1 MKKNLSRKTLALVAA
16 AALLFAGGT
25 FTATRAVLNIFSPEH
40 FLEFETSNQAVRLM
54 ENGSPTGENNPL
66 LSTLKGKVSPG
77 MSYTEEISAR
87 NNSDVNQFVRIVVRK
102 YWMDGENKVHSF
114 GDTVGGEKVT
124 TPDPDKIKLTLANNG
139 LWQKNDLESTV
150 EREVYYYKN
159 AVPSG
164 GVTEPLTSKIKVD
177 SSVAD
182 PYTTDPEIDPNN
194 MPVGKTITYVYDYDG
209 YKICLEAEAQ
219 SVQTHNAQDAVMS
232 IWGMPNVTV
241 SGSTLTV
248 K

>member
-1 MKKNLSRKTLALVAA
+1 MKKNLSRKTLALIAA

-40 FLEFETSNQAVRLM
+40 FLEFETSNQAVRLI
-54 ENGSPTGENNPL
+54 ENGQDPTDKLLTTLNN
-66 LSTLKGKVSPG
+66 KVSPG
-77 MSYTEEISAR
+77 KSCTEELAAK
-87 NNSDVNQFVRIVVRK
+87 NYSDVSQFVRIVVRK
-102 YWMDGENKVHSF
+102 YWMDKNGKAHSF
-114 GDTVGGEKVT
+114 DGDTVTV
-124 TPDPDKIKLTLANNG
+124 PDPSKIQLTLANNG
-139 LWQKNDLESTV
+139 LWQKNELESTV

-159 AVPSG
+159 SVPSG

-177 SSVAD
+177 KTVAD
-182 PYTTDPEIDPNN
+182 PFTRDPDIDPAQI
-194 MPVGKTITYVYDYDG
+194 PAGTVITYIYDYDG

-219 SVQTHNAQDAVMS
+219 SIQTHNAQKAVMS

>member
-1 MKKNLSRKTLALVAA
+1 MKKNLSRKTLALIAA

-40 FLEFETSNQAVRLM
+40 FLEFETSNQAVRLI
-54 ENGSPTGENNPL
+54 ENGKDPTDKLLTTLNN
-66 LSTLKGKVSPG
+66 KVSPG
-77 MSYTEEISAR
+77 KNYTEELTAK
-87 NNSDVNQFVRIVVRK
+87 NYSDVSQFVRVIVRK
-102 YWMDGENKVHSF
+102 YWMDGKNKAHSF
-114 GDTVGGEKVT
+114 DGDTVTV
-124 TPDPDKIKLTLANNG
+124 PDPSKIQLTLASNG
-139 LWQKNDLESTV
+139 LWQKNELESTV
-150 EREVYYYKN
+150 ERDVYYYKN

-182 PYTTDPEIDPNN
+182 PFTRDPDIDPAQI
-194 MPVGKTITYVYDYDG
+194 PAGTVITYIYDYDG

-219 SVQTHNAQDAVMS
+219 SIQTHNAQKAVMS

>member
-1 MKKNLSRKTLALVAA
+1 MKKNLSRKTLALIAA

-40 FLEFETSNQAVRLM
+40 FLEFETSNQAVKLM
-54 ENGSPTGENNPL
+54 ENGDPAGSL
-66 LSTLKGKVSPG
+66 LTTLNKKVSPG
-77 MSYTEEISAR
+77 MNYTEEIAAR
-87 NNSDVNQFVRIVVRK
+87 NDSDVSQFVRIVVRK
-102 YWMDGENKVHSF
+102 YWMDGENKAHSF
-114 GDTVGGEKVT
+114 DGENVT
-124 TPDPDKIKLTLANNG
+124 TPDPSKIKLTFVNTD
-139 LWQKNDLESTV
+139 LWQKNELESTV
-150 EREVYYYKN
+150 ERDVYYYKN
-159 AVPSG
+159 SVPSK

-182 PYTTDPEIDPNN
+182 PYTTDPPIDPDDPST
-194 MPVGKTITYVYDYDG
+194 MPVGETITYVYDYDG
-209 YKICLEAEAQ
+209 YQICLEAEAQ
-219 SVQTHNAQDAVMS
+219 SVQTHNAQKAVMS

>member
-1 MKKNLSRKTLALVAA
+1 M
-16 AALLFAGGT
+16 
-25 FTATRAVLNIFSPEH
+25 
-40 FLEFETSNQAVRLM
+40 
-54 ENGSPTGENNPL
+54 
-66 LSTLKGKVSPG
+66 
-77 MSYTEEISAR
+77 
-87 NNSDVNQFVRIVVRK
+87 
-102 YWMDGENKVHSF
+102 
-114 GDTVGGEKVT
+114 
-124 TPDPDKIKLTLANNG
+124 ANTN
-139 LWQKNDLESTV
+139 LWQKNDLETTT

-159 AVPSG
+159 AVPSK

-182 PYTTDPEIDPNN
+182 PYTTDPPIDPKDPST
-194 MPVGKTITYVYDYDG
+194 MPKGKTITYVYDYDG

-219 SVQTHNAQDAVMS
+219 SIQTHNAQKAVMS

>member
-1 MKKNLSRKTLALVAA
+1 MKKNLSRKTLALIAA

-40 FLEFETSNQAVRLM
+40 FLEFETSNQAVRLI
-54 ENGSPTGENNPL
+54 ENGKDPTDKLLTTLNN
-66 LSTLKGKVSPG
+66 KVSPG
-77 MSYTEEISAR
+77 KNYTEELTAK
-87 NNSDVNQFVRIVVRK
+87 NYSDVSQFVRVIVRK
-102 YWMDGENKVHSF
+102 YWMDGENKAHSF
-114 GDTVGGEKVT
+114 DGDTVTV
-124 TPDPDKIKLTLANNG
+124 PDPSKIKLTLANNS
-139 LWQKNDLESTV
+139 LWQKNELESTV
-150 EREVYYYKN
+150 ERDVYYYKN

-182 PYTTDPEIDPNN
+182 PFTRDPDIDPAQI
-194 MPVGKTITYVYDYDG
+194 PAGTVITYVYDYDG

-219 SVQTHNAQDAVMS
+219 SIQTHNAQEAVMS

>member
-1 MKKNLSRKTLALVAA
+1 MKKNLSRKTLALIAA

-77 MSYTEEISAR
+77 KSYTEEISAR
-87 NNSDVNQFVRIVVRK
+87 NDSDVSQFVRIVVRK
-102 YWMDGENKVHSF
+102 YWMDDNGKVHSF
-114 GDTVGGEKVT
+114 DGDTVN
-124 TPDPDKIKLTLANNG
+124 TPDPSKIKLTLANNG
-139 LWQKNDLESTV
+139 LWQKNDLETTV

-159 AVPSG
+159 AVPSK

-182 PYTTDPEIDPNN
+182 PYTTDPKIDPDN
-194 MPVGKTITYVYDYDG
+194 MPVDTVITYVYDYDG

-219 SVQTHNAQDAVMS
+219 SIQTHNAQDAVMS
-232 IWGMPNVTV
+232 LWGMPNVTV